1 MLQVF
6 LMEGKKNET
15 PGTKKNMLIQPK
27 KQSSRLS
34 VTGYVE
40 TWCREVFMHNPR
52 SRREGPDQNQF
63 LTSVTMASTSF

>member
-27 KQSSRLS
+27 KQFSRLS

-40 TWCREVFMHNPR
+40 TWYREVFMHNPR
-52 SRREGPDQNQF
+52 
-63 LTSVTMASTSF
+63 